1 MASKFGGIPVTGS
14 RFGGIPVSK
23 PKWAAAPEAPPK
35 PEQGFLGDLG
45 TLLKQGAS
53 QAMST
58 YQVGPQV
65 ISGNVEGTEGIIA
78 KNLAAERFQPEALR
92 QVSEAFKDEG
102 EAMRQA
108 ESWYSPQGLRAIGG
122 TVAEIGKQ
130 LATNPRGIAYF
141 TAEQAANMVPAIVGG
156 LSGAAAGSPAGPVGA
171 VGGGAVGAFG
181 ASAPM
186 EIGAEFIGIV
196 GGELA
201 ARNLEPT
208 EENIKTLLADEQFR
222 STAVSQARVKGATV
236 AATDAAFS
244 MFGGKL
250 ASAPARKAIADAARE
265 SLETGAD
272 AADLAKRN
280 LDALPLSEKLVA
292 GAKGYGAD
300 VVGAGVGETAGQVAA
315 YGEADLEEV
324 ALEVLGEAGGAIVEV
339 PGLGKK
345 FVSVGLRAVQPGES
359 IPVEPGSGLR
369 TVQPGEFI
377 PVEPGPVPAEVSPE
391 QATTF
396 ARTRLRELITKGK
409 GTPDISFVDPA
420 TGQTRTTPG
429 RPAEILSDDERTE
442 LEFLANNAENP
453 SALGKAY
460 NLKIKGAAEQR
471 LNEAATAADAV
482 QAAADMVDMDIE
494 ALEREA
500 GLAPTPAA
508 TPTPAASDFTQ
519 NLAAGRG
526 LLQQVMPT
534 SVTFGEPPAAGP
546 PEPTLTAERLM
557 QADIS
562 TMPAPE
568 RQEFLS
574 ELTAARTANPPEQRQ
589 SALTRAAEVYG
600 RTVGPIQGLAPAA
613 TGAATAVAP
622 APERV
627 RTERPDMQALLQADT
642 RSMAPEDRTEFVT
655 QLNMAQNAD
664 PGPVQQ
670 AALTRAAEVY
680 GRTVGPIQG
689 LAPAAT
695 GAATA
700 VAPAPTRRSAV
711 PRPTNILGRPTSEYT
726 ESQLEAIIPNDK
738 PAAVTRRGAEVE
750 LRARAEVASTQATGA
765 FAPTMAPTGAFPQEG
780 TVNVERFIT
789 VPETVPFVATQPVA
803 GQSAGQRARA
813 AAQRSMDKWAS
824 SRGVPSP
831 VTFNPAPAD
840 LEAGVAEIADLI
852 GSQLGGQVVAFSDT
866 RPGAINGVAIGKVAF
881 VNVSD
886 NQAGVPRTALHEFK
900 HTVEQIAKAEAAA
913 GMVDT
918 PAQEFVEQIDSVF
931 GDITEEGKRAYL
943 ENFLAAEE
951 LSQLQGDAREARV
964 QELLQDPELR
974 SEMTADFLGNR
985 ATDKKFWQD
994 LAKADP
1000 TGFEAFVNRWLAAV
1014 NNLLATL
1021 RGAKNSNKTESA
1033 KVDSYIRDLNKAK
1046 LTAQSAL
1053 INYRKATQGQTVQAT
1068 QGQTVQAPQETVT
1081 PDALAATSED
1091 VTKAEAFEDSYGILP
1106 YTSAGQLTVD
1116 ANFSIKQS
1124 GDFGT
1129 HPILGIPINKNG
1141 SVSLYFPTDNAT
1153 AQLVRREKLL
1163 RASDPSATRVF
1174 LTNESSAPKV
1184 AANPGDIQQPMAGA
1198 NVLVQVNPDLV
1209 QLLKEHPDGR
1219 KDFFIPIAEGATF
1232 KAKMTKLFTL
1242 NAPRDQGLHPDR
1254 TLAEINDGISATVNR
1269 LQAASTQ
1276 ARKVIVSTARKVL
1289 RADHNVGTLLGE
1301 NDKLAKTR
1309 TGDYGIEYNGK
1320 RVYSLGLGLASAQK
1334 INNKQKL
1341 TSCPQSAICES
1352 LCLGETSGQNL
1363 LYGGVGQF
1371 RSGPRLAQYLKTE
1384 AMVVH
1389 PEEFTSVLYAE
1400 IASFRLAM
1408 MKEGKQPTVRLNVT
1422 SDFAPKV
1429 WEPLIKAFPDVM
1441 FYDYTKLATDPI
1453 AENHHLTY
1461 SSTGASQ
1468 IVDGKLVEN
1477 KLSNWPK
1484 MVQRLREGKNVAMA
1498 FTSKTDMPDFIVD
1511 EATGERFQVWNG
1523 DNYDARFLDPKPGDP
1538 ANKLNKGMIVG
1549 LTNKDRTGDAQTAAA
1564 RTDGFF
1570 MDYDR
1575 KRDGDTLTIRD
1586 PRTLG
1591 SAASRPVKIQFS
1603 RSQKETSG
1611 VIKATPG
1618 VDMVRMARLL
1628 GPQLYG
1634 NMSDIGL
1641 VTIKEVFQN
1650 SFDALKGAIQKGDK
1664 TRGLIDVEVDSYA
1677 RTITITDDGTGM
1689 TPEII
1694 NKAFLT
1700 LAGTSK
1706 ETDRASGGLGIAKML
1721 FLFGNESLSLR
1732 TVRNGVEST
1741 LSTSGAELM
1750 ASFSDPA
1757 VAPNIQTRP
1766 TSDPSGTAVTIKI
1779 PETYTDENGEVQSID
1794 FPYKWSAGTLLESSP
1809 LLENI
1814 EVRLNGETLPI
1825 GANFPVDDYTV
1836 LANAKFAW
1844 GNMRVLVR
1852 PREASEASEDGKN
1865 MTVLSNGLYQFGDTL
1880 KKNPLDFWGPA
1891 APFQFYLNIEPTVPA
1906 DSPLYPIALNRKGF
1920 SMSAKS
1926 DFEALKK
1933 YLSVLYANKNDAESA
1948 QSFGEL
1954 EQLSEDGKT
1963 FKRISLVVPEADQ
1976 GSTLAI
1982 NPGDK
1987 VEVREGRMYVN
1998 NREMPEITKE
2008 SMAKLVRDPGKFRI
2022 DPSLIDPSRVLVH
2035 DNLTLSGVPFREVM
2049 RDSVGDAFD
2058 DFTFEVADVFKTL
2071 RDATAKVGG
2080 AKYSDVSDVAVG
2092 VSFDLEYYGVN
2103 IMVPFRA
2110 MMINPAFIR
2119 GEDPAKAAQ
2128 TVVGTMIHELVH
2140 HAERNHSETGF
2151 IPELQRMFMELS
2163 LSRDSE
2169 AITRQLQNVFNK
2181 YPDIMRELRRIQ
2193 DNEKENLKPKGV
2205 RLKGDADTTGVGGMD
2220 VGQKARD
2227 GASAV
2232 ARLSAPGGARR
2243 DDSDLPGVR
2252 RAVEGRGRNRPTGEE
2267 RRRPSS
2273 ADGGY
2278 DPGLAFRDLIPQF
2291 SRGQKDVLS
2300 REPKLESAAQGIKEG
2315 TVTREQ
2321 YDELVNALKPVTPYE
2336 SVPSPVTEAK
2346 IRSALSADKVDRIG
2360 APSKT
2365 LKAGDPVGLRLDI
2378 PAYANHGVWVV
2389 SVHEQIPGFAAGKSI
2404 GYESVASVTNPTFGV
2419 VESAALNIAAG
2430 KPKATI
2436 AVMKGDWKPV
2446 TPKQASA
2453 TAKLALKSD
2462 NWVQV
2467 GMDPTR
2473 HAYFYDRASMEP
2485 VVSADEAIQVGPLV
2499 LAKNPVYGNKEDFR
2513 FSRSQGETPSQQRG
2527 INVRNDGDNLYADL
2541 IVDGEKTMES
2551 RNTNSLRAYV
2561 GQTVGII
2568 RTGEGPAKLIGS
2580 VKIGEPI
2587 EVDEQEFRE
2596 LEPEHL
2602 VPEGSAFDIK
2612 PGSTKFLYPLTEAR
2626 RFDEERAVDSRGIVA
2641 RNVAFSRAQ
2650 VNTPAF
2656 KRWFGDSKVVDA
2668 QGRPL
2673 RLYHGTPYPEFDQ
2686 FSKDMIGENFGQ
2698 DKQGFFFTTDPD
2710 RASDYAQ
2717 YDEIGMPTSGGQV
2730 IPVYLSMKNP
2740 LVVKV
2745 AGDQDTLIRAYDKAK
2760 SQLLEQAAQTG
2771 HDGIEVMSTTGHGSM
2786 YVALEPTQIKSAIGN
2801 TGNFDPADSR
2811 INFSRAQASPMKL
2824 YSALAKAVEA
2834 GPARAPKDQWANI
2847 LRKQKFVTEEEIT
2860 WTGLEDWLEM
2870 QSGQVPREAVSEF
2883 LAQNGVQVGE
2893 VVLGMAAARGDFR
2906 EYLTELSDE
2915 QLFSEANLEDL
2926 DIEDFDTREELITA
2940 MVDSRADSDYDT
2952 DDGSGPRYIKYQ
2964 LPGGTNYREV
2974 LLTLPSNDVREAPV
2988 ELEWEEV
2995 SEYLIQAAL
3004 PSGNIVTVFSSEDG
3018 DSASLQV
3025 MTTDA
3030 VDIGEPQEFNSTDE
3044 AKAAAASMAIQKK
3057 QNLVG
3062 GFRSSHWDGTPNVLA
3077 HVRMND
3083 RVDAD
3088 GARVLFVEELQS
3100 DWAQEG
3106 RKIGFATG
3114 SAADAEMVATINNSA
3129 NVPYWEVSTTSG
3141 DFVANVVDVSTRT
3154 GTPEQA
3160 ITVAREI
3167 VRRRVDRRI
3176 PKAPFVQS
3184 TDSWLRLAL
3193 KRVIAMAVEGGY
3205 DKIAF
3210 ANGQQNA
3217 DRYDL
3222 SKQIDRLE
3230 VEITAPDN
3238 YRVFGYFGSDLV
3250 IDTGVSED
3258 ELPNTIGKE
3267 LAEKVIANR
3276 GGVYDVPNLKVGGEG
3291 MRAFYDNIVPKT
3303 LNKLL
3308 PKIGGGKVG
3317 TTRFGNFESPTS
3329 AEDDQLL
3336 TELGVE
3342 VKGSRPPTQPAITIT
3357 REMTDQVMDAGLPLF
3372 SRRQNIF
3379 GQPMPAGTWQ
3389 VGDSRMDEV
3398 IYFSQDKL
3406 VDTKRVVEAIGN
3418 VADKFDAYLQETLY
3432 HGKVSTRTTDF
3443 ADGELKP
3450 LIEAM
3455 GRNKVKIE
3463 DLDEYLHNRHAE
3475 ERNIAMAK
3483 RDPNQ
3488 RDGLSGIT
3496 TADAKAYLAAIPPAR
3511 RALLEG
3517 LARRVDAITAG
3528 TRNALLNAG
3537 LESQGMLDAWENT
3550 YSAYVPLM
3558 REELD
3563 YDPAGGPGT
3572 GAGFNVRGGSSR
3584 RAVGSTDRR
3593 VVDILANVVLQRE
3606 RAIVRA
3612 EKNRVSKA
3620 LYGLAIQNPFPEFW
3634 LPINLDA
3641 MKDPAA
3647 LQAELIGL
3655 GLSVADAQNIAQ
3667 QPKERVVDPRTGLTT
3682 ERPNH
3687 RLLTSANVI
3696 TARVNGK
3703 DRFLVLNPQNPRAER
3718 MALAL
3723 KNLDVDHLGRAL
3735 GLIAQG
3741 TRWFASVNT
3750 QYNPIFGVI
3759 NFLRDVQ
3766 GGMLNLSS
3774 TELKGKQGAVLA
3786 GTVPALL
3793 GISAGLRTRGATG
3806 QWAQLWREFQEVG
3819 GQTGYRD
3826 QFSQSEERAKALESE
3841 LKALSNGTAKKAG
3854 KAVGKLLSD
3863 YNTAMENAVRLSA
3876 YKAGLDKGMSKERA
3890 AALAKNLTVNF
3901 NKKGQVAT
3909 QMGALYAF
3917 FNASVQG
3924 TARLLQTL
3932 SGPAGK
3938 KIIYGGLLL
3947 GSVQAMMMAM
3957 AGFDEE
3963 EPPEFVRERNLI
3975 IPTGDG
3981 KYLTLPMPLG
3991 FNVIPNFSR
4000 IVTEWALSGFE
4011 RTPQRVAQIATSF
4024 FEMFNPIGSAGLSVQ
4039 TLAPTVVD
4047 PLVAISENRDW
4058 TGTPIARED
4067 FNSLDPTPGYTR
4079 AKDTASEFSKAL
4091 AEFLNLASGGT
4102 EFAPGVISPTPDQLD
4117 YLIGQVTGGIGRE
4130 YLKAEQTVTAY
4141 LTGEELPTYKIPLVG
4156 RFGGNTSGSSA
4167 VSSRFYESIR
4177 RMNVHN
4183 NELGGRREAGRPV
4196 GEYLRENPEAR
4207 LAPQALRAYRQ
4218 VQDLR
4223 RRKREMLERDASK
4236 ESIRRIEAQITQRMQ
4251 QFNDRLDRM

>member
-1 MASKFGGIPVTGS
+1 MAKWESAPVY
-14 RFGGIPVSK
+14 K
-23 PKWAAAPEAPPK
+23 PKWAAAPAYETPRSQPVAD
-35 PEQGFLGDLG
+35 EEDARTLGDSVNDFVANFGVGSGQIVGLIGSAYGLATGDMENRLTETGARTSEFWEKRRTPAYLEAEKARQAKIDATEGEFNKAGVALWETVTNPMLLVGELAKQAPNLAVGGIGGSAGKIATTASAKALG
-45 TLLKQGAS
+45 LEVTEQAVKRAS
-53 QAMST
+53 TAAATGTGVGMSSADFGQSA
-58 YQVGPQV
+58 YEQLMSLSDEVWLANPQV
-65 ISGNVEGTEGIIA
+65 QERIGGNLDLLPQVKREIATGLAQNSAIAGGLVTYGLNKLPGAKTIEKALGGEALTGTRLRRAAAGLAGETLSEGLEEGTTQLTANVAQSQIDP
-78 KNLAAERFQPEALR
+78 NT
-92 QVSEAFKDEG
+92 
-102 EAMRQA
+102 
-108 ESWYSPQGLRAIGG
+108 GLSTGVG
-122 TVAEIGKQ
+122 
-130 LATNPRGIAYF
+130 
-141 TAEQAANMVPAIVGG
+141 QAAG
-156 LSGAAAGSPAGPVGA
+156 LGAAAG
-171 VGGGAVGAFG
+171 GGLGL
-181 ASAPM
+181 
-186 EIGAEFIGIV
+186 I
-196 GGELA
+196 
-201 ARNLEPT
+201 
-208 EENIKTLLADEQFR
+208 
-222 STAVSQARVKGATV
+222 
-236 AATDAAFS
+236 
-244 MFGGKL
+244 
-250 ASAPARKAIADAARE
+250 
-265 SLETGAD
+265 TGA
-272 AADLAKRN
+272 L
-280 LDALPLSEKLVA
+280 
-292 GAKGYGAD
+292 
-300 VVGAGVGETAGQVAA
+300 T
-315 YGEADLEEV
+315 
-324 ALEVLGEAGGAIVEV
+324 
-339 PGLGKK
+339 PGL
-345 FVSVGLRAVQPGES
+345 RTVQPGES

-409 GTPDISFVDPA
+409 GTPDISFVDPT

-500 GLAPTPAA
+500 GLAPTPAVA
-508 TPTPAASDFTQ
+508 DVPQNMPAADFTQ

-534 SVTFGEPPAAGP
+534 SVTFGEPPVAGP

-574 ELTAARTANPPEQRQ
+574 ELTAARTANSPEQRQ
-589 SALTRAAEVYG
+589 TALTRAAEVYG
-600 RTVGPIQGLAPAA
+600 RTVGPIQTRAPAA
-613 TGAATAVAP
+613 APAATAVAP

-627 RTERPDMQALLQADT
+627 RTEEPDMQALLQADT
-642 RSMAPEDRTEFVT
+642 RSMATEDRTEFVT
-655 QLNMAQNAD
+655 QLNMAQNAA

-670 AALTRAAEVY
+670 AALTRAAKVY

-726 ESQLEAIIPNDK
+726 ESQLEAIITNDK
-738 PAAVTRRGAEVE
+738 TAAVTRRGAEVE

-900 HTVEQIAKAEAAA
+900 HTVEQIAKAETSA

-1053 INYRKATQGQTVQAT
+1053 INYRKATQGQTVQA
-1068 QGQTVQAPQETVT
+1068 PQETVT

-1116 ANFSIKQS
+1116 AKFSIKQS

-1163 RASDPSATRVF
+1163 RASDPSAIRVF

-1254 TLAEINDGISATVNR
+1254 TLAEINDGIRAAVNR

-1276 ARKVIVSTARKVL
+1276 ARKVIVSAARKVL

-1400 IASFRLAM
+1400 IESFRLAM

-1484 MVQRLREGKNVAMA
+1484 MVPRLREGKNVAMA

-1591 SAASRPVKIQFS
+1591 SAASRPVKMQFS

-1757 VAPNIQTRP
+1757 VAPDIQTRS

-1794 FPYKWSAGTLLESSP
+1794 FPYRWSAGPLLESSP

-1852 PREASEASEDGKN
+1852 PRKASEYGEN

-1948 QSFGEL
+1948 QSFGDL
-1954 EQLSEDGKT
+1954 EQVSADSKT
-1963 FKRISLVVPEADQ
+1963 STRISLVVPEAEQ
-1976 GSTLAI
+1976 GSTLSI

-1987 VEVREGRMYVN
+1987 VEVRDGRMYVN

-2008 SMAKLVRDPGKFRI
+2008 SMAALVRDPGKFKIDPALI
-2022 DPSLIDPSRVLVH
+2022 DPSLVLIH
-2035 DNLTLSGVPFREVM
+2035 DNLMLNELPFSSYM
-2049 RDSVGDAFD
+2049 RDTVGSKFD

-2092 VSFDLEYYGVN
+2092 VSFDLGYYGVN
-2103 IMVPFRA
+2103 IMVPFRG

-2151 IPELQRMFMELS
+2151 IPELQRVFMALS

-2169 AITRQLQNVFNK
+2169 ASTRQLQNVFNK

-2193 DNEKENLKPKGV
+2193 DNEKQNLKPKGV
-2205 RLKGDADTTGVGGMD
+2205 RLKGDADTTGVGGME
-2220 VGQKARD
+2220 VGSKAGN
-2227 GASAV
+2227 GASAS

-2243 DDSDLPGVR
+2243 DDSDLPGIR
-2252 RAVEGRGRNRPTGEE
+2252 RAVEGSGRNRPTGEE

-2291 SRGQKDVLS
+2291 SRGQQPPTDIEQARLKRFS
-2300 REPKLESAAQGIKEG
+2300 RAFGDAVRERAGQLADLTNRLAAEDKYLGLE
-2315 TVTREQ
+2315 V
-2321 YDELVNALKPVTPYE
+2321 
-2336 SVPSPVTEAK
+2336 
-2346 IRSALSADKVDRIG
+2346 
-2360 APSKT
+2360 
-2365 LKAGDPVGLRLDI
+2365 GD
-2378 PAYANHGVWVV
+2378 
-2389 SVHEQIPGFAAGKSI
+2389 
-2404 GYESVASVTNPTFGV
+2404 TFLTQNQDG
-2419 VESAALNIAAG
+2419 G
-2430 KPKATI
+2430 RF
-2436 AVMKGDWKPV
+2436 
-2446 TPKQASA
+2446 
-2453 TAKLALKSD
+2453 
-2462 NWVQV
+2462 
-2467 GMDPTR
+2467 R
-2473 HAYFYDRASMEP
+2473 HR
-2485 VVSADEAIQVGPLV
+2485 V
-2499 LAKNPVYGNKEDFR
+2499 LAKSVLQRRSGEYELNGKNYTPSLRVETIGPDGEASTGDLIVEKLRGRVTKMGGPR
-2513 FSRSQGETPSQQRG
+2513 FSRSQT
-2527 INVRNDGDNLYADL
+2527 D
-2541 IVDGEKTMES
+2541 
-2551 RNTNSLRAYV
+2551 
-2561 GQTVGII
+2561 
-2568 RTGEGPAKLIGS
+2568 
-2580 VKIGEPI
+2580 
-2587 EVDEQEFRE
+2587 
-2596 LEPEHL
+2596 
-2602 VPEGSAFDIK
+2602 
-2612 PGSTKFLYPLTEAR
+2612 
-2626 RFDEERAVDSRGIVA
+2626 
-2641 RNVAFSRAQ
+2641 
-2650 VNTPAF
+2650 TPAF
-2656 KRWFGDSKVVDA
+2656 KRWFGDSKIVDENGDPVIMVHA
-2668 QGRPL
+2668 SPRSDISSFKLGADNGVWFSPSFDTSEADIVASEGRKLIYNPD
-2673 RLYHGTPYPEFDQ
+2673 PN
-2686 FSKDMIGENFGQ
+2686 NF
-2698 DKQGFFFTTDPD
+2698 PD
-2710 RASDYAQ
+2710 VA
-2717 YDEIGMPTSGGQV
+2717 EGMTFY
-2730 IPVYLSMKNP
+2730 PVYLSIKNP
-2740 LVVKV
+2740 VLDDDMLTDFYNGDITARELLAQGFDGLLWPDGVAVV
-2745 AGDQDTLIRAYDKAK
+2745 LSR
-2760 SQLLEQAAQTG
+2760 
-2771 HDGIEVMSTTGHGSM
+2771 
-2786 YVALEPTQIKSAIGN
+2786 TQIKSAIGN

-2893 VVLGMAAARGDFR
+2893 VVLGGSTRYPPNTLMDPQSGEVASVEQWRADFESMSR
-2906 EYLTELSDE
+2906 EAWFGLPEEETEDLDW
-2915 QLFSEANLEDL
+2915 QINLEDVSG
-2926 DIEDFDTREELITA
+2926 DEMFGSETRFA
-2940 MVDSRADSDYDT
+2940 QYV
-2952 DDGSGPRYIKYQ
+2952 

-2974 LLTLPSNDVREAPV
+2974 LLTLPVTKTFKVTPV
-2988 ELEWEEV
+2988 ETARFKEL
-2995 SEYLIQAAL
+2995 
-3004 PSGNIVTVFSSEDG
+3004 
-3018 DSASLQV
+3018 
-3025 MTTDA
+3025 
-3030 VDIGEPQEFNSTDE
+3030 E
-3044 AKAAAASMAIQKK
+3044 AKSFDDMSEAERVEYDKLLIKHEGLEPS
-3057 QNLVG
+3057 N
-3062 GFRSSHWDGTPNVLA
+3062 FRSSHWPGVPNVLA

-3083 RVDAD
+3083 RIDAD

-3106 RKIGFATG
+3106 RKKGF
-3114 SAADAEMVATINNSA
+3114 
-3129 NVPYWEVSTTSG
+3129 
-3141 DFVANVVDVSTRT
+3141 T
-3154 GTPEQA
+3154 GTNKQRVESGLASKYPSLPADKDDWSLAILKQVGATEQEQQQWWSLSIKTDSVPA
-3160 ITVAREI
+3160 
-3167 VRRRVDRRI
+3167 
-3176 PKAPFVQS
+3176 APFVQS

-3210 ANGQQNA
+3210 TNGQQNA
-3217 DRYDL
+3217 ERYDL
-3222 SKQIDRLE
+3222 SNTLE
-3230 VEITAPDN
+3230 TVVWSKIGWQKN
-3238 YRVFGYFGSDLV
+3238 VDLV
-3250 IDTGVSED
+3250 MAKDVGNIVLSVDAKSGVIQDGVNAE
-3258 ELPNTIGKE
+3258 NFKGKE
-3267 LAEKVIANR
+3267 LDDVIGKDLAEKILSETS
-3276 GGVYDVPNLKVGGEG
+3276 GYLSGLDLKVGGEG

-3308 PKIGGGKVG
+3308 PKIGGGKVE
-3317 TTRFGNFESPTS
+3317 RVNLESDEGS
-3329 AEDDQLL
+3329 SKYIIDAEDIGADEDFEQEVVIRDEMSL
-3336 TELGVE
+3336 EGVASFNSIAE
-3342 VKGSRPPTQPAITIT
+3342 ADAWLADNDVDVSAKMQTGFAVT

-3389 VGDSRMDEV
+3389 VGDSRMDEA
-3398 IYFSQDKL
+3398 IYFLQDKL
-3406 VDTKRVVEAIGN
+3406 VDTKRVVEGIGN

-3496 TADAKAYLAAIPPAR
+3496 TADARAYLAAIPPAR

-3620 LYGLAIQNPFPEFW
+3620 LYGLAIQNPLPEFW

-3655 GLSVADAQNIAQ
+3655 GLSIADAQNIAQ

-3947 GSVQAMMMAM
+3947 GSAQAMLMAM

-4156 RFGGNTSGSSA
+4156 RFVGNTSGSSA

-4207 LAPQALRAYRQ
+4207 LAPQALRTYRQ

-4223 RRKREMLERDASK
+4223 RRKREMLDRDASK